1 MNRLIEV
8 TLALVVVGTTLAFG
22 GVQTI
27 TFTIMEFVVFGLF
40 LLLLLQQ
47 TRAGLIE
54 LPLPIWPILF
64 VVLVASQLIPIPVA
78 VLEKVSPARLADV
91 AMLPGTTWGALS
103 VYPRVTW
110 LGLVK
115 FLAFVAAFVLAAH
128 VSDLRRN
135 RSVLVRVLIL
145 LGLVEAGYG
154 IVQYLTGWHKIFT
167 YTKKYDLEEATGT
180 FINRNHFAGH
190 LELVFPFVLAA
201 AFYAFERWA
210 GRHRALR
217 GTAEGDVRS
226 SAAQQAVFYL
236 FLLALIVVAM
246 VFSRSRMGI
255 LVTLVTLVF
264 MSVLAQVKVRRKGW
278 LLGILGFLG
287 VVGSYGLWI
296 GLGPV
301 LARFERIT
309 DPHYLTI
316 EGRYAIW
323 SDTVR
328 LIRDFPVFGSG
339 LGTFEVVYRQYQT
352 TLVENA
358 VDHAHNDYL
367 EFTANTG
374 LIGVA
379 LMFIPIFYLL
389 VRMIFAFLEDSRG
402 YRRSI
407 TLGCIGGTLAL
418 LLHSLTDFNLQISAN
433 ALTFAVILGIGYRAA
448 ILDPRQKEM
457 GGSFQ

>member
-91 AMLPGTTWGALS
+91 AMLPGTTWAALS